1 MRSRF
6 LHLFRLSLR
15 RLARDAAL
23 PVRQLGVALSE
34 SFELLAYR
42 LTVFRRSVNHSPEW
56 FFVTTTGFVG
66 IGLTTLM
73 FFALTADKFR
83 WLGTVGGGRSV
94 EEAREYWARVD
105 AQSRSWLDTRNP
117 LFQSELQPQYLVE
130 IDRDNHARDV
140 RERADDFAF
149 PLPSSPTTA
158 PDSRRQPVASDWP
171 ELPPLRESPREPA
184 QETAQFEWD
193 IRFERVA
200 PTPVPIPD
208 QPPVTVTAR
217 SAFPELLRQVR
228 LREVVGG
235 WSRSSGSFDSGP
247 VIPVAYVDRRDLP
260 PQPARSIDR
269 SVAGPADQ
277 VLDHSIPSS
286 VDVGL
291 DLALLGPI
299 RGLAHLVQESYLKIT
314 NRGSDSLPR
323 LQIIEPLNLLE
334 TVVDA
339 RPLAEVAD
347 GALRREVI
355 GLNSGSERQLS
366 VRWVPR
372 EPGRYRHEVTVIAE
386 ALVAAETEVGSP
398 QSQGQ
403 PLLAI
408 SARKLSAAVRV
419 DETLEIE
426 IEVRNDGDAEARD
439 VAVFADISE
448 AFEHRYGRELEYR
461 IGDLPAGGS
470 HRTILRLSGRTPGE
484 GLVSLQ
490 AMAAATIPAATRIQS
505 SIQPRPSQDRRPVT
519 TSAGRQPLPDV
530 VPRQPAA
537 VRPAVPRVSRRQ
549 DPGPVEERPSP
560 PPSLPG
566 DICRCCPPAIVISP
580 VFIARSPSY

>member
-15 RLARDAAL
+15 RLGRDAAL
-23 PVRQLGVALSE
+23 PVRQFGEALND
-34 SFELLAYR
+34 SFELLAQR

-73 FFALTADKFR
+73 FFALTADRFQ

-105 AQSRSWLDTRNP
+105 AQSRPWLDTRDP
-117 LFQSELQPQYLVE
+117 LFLPGPQAQYLVE
-130 IDRDNHARDV
+130 VDRDDAPRYV
-140 RERADDFAF
+140 REPAGDFAF
-149 PLPSSPTTA
+149 SPPTTA
-158 PDSRRQPVASDWP
+158 PDSGRQPVASDWP
-171 ELPPLRESPREPA
+171 ELPPLRESPRQPA
-184 QETAQFEWD
+184 PETAQFEWD

-200 PTPVPIPD
+200 PTPVPVPD
-208 QPPVTVTAR
+208 QPPVTATAR
-217 SAFPELLRQVR
+217 SAFPDLLRQVR

-269 SVAGPADQ
+269 SIGGPADQ

-323 LQIIEPLNLLE
+323 LQVIEPLDLLE

-347 GALRREVI
+347 GTLRREIV

-398 QSQGQ
+398 QPKGQ

-426 IEVRNDGDAEARD
+426 IEVRNEGDAAARN
-439 VAVFADISE
+439 VAVYADVSPM
-448 AFEHRYGRELEYR
+448 FDHRYGRELEYR

-470 HRTILRLSGRTPGE
+470 HRTVLRLTGRQTGE

-490 AMAAATIPAATRIQS
+490 AMAAAAVPAATRIQS
-505 SIQPRPSQDRRPVT
+505 SIQPRPAEARQPVT
-519 TSAGRQPLPDV
+519 TTAGRQPLPEGAPRRASPPRENSPIV
-530 VPRQPAA
+530 AKQQVSGGSEPRQTPA
-537 VRPAVPRVSRRQ
+537 
-549 DPGPVEERPSP
+549 PSP
-560 PPSLPG
+560 LG
-566 DICRCCPPAIVISP
+566 DVCRCCPSIILSTPACILPPLSH
-580 VFIARSPSY
+580 

>member
-1 MRSRF
+1 MFKVVPGSIREIRCFSRGCSRNTWSKSTRTTF
-6 LHLFRLSLR
+6 LATS
-15 RLARDAAL
+15 A
-23 PVRQLGVALSE
+23 G
-34 SFELLAYR
+34 
-42 LTVFRRSVNHSPEW
+42 
-56 FFVTTTGFVG
+56 
-66 IGLTTLM
+66 
-73 FFALTADKFR
+73 
-83 WLGTVGGGRSV
+83 
-94 EEAREYWARVD
+94 
-105 AQSRSWLDTRNP
+105 
-117 LFQSELQPQYLVE
+117 
-130 IDRDNHARDV
+130 
-140 RERADDFAF
+140 ADDFAF
-149 PLPSSPTTA
+149 PLPSPPTTA
-158 PDSRRQPVASDWP
+158 PDSVRQPIASDWP
-171 ELPPLRESPREPA
+171 ELPPLRDSPGRPVP
-184 QETAQFEWD
+184 ETAQFEWD

-200 PTPVPIPD
+200 PTPVPVPD

-217 SAFPELLRQVR
+217 SAFPDLLRQVR

-235 WSRSSGSFDSGP
+235 WSRSSGSFETGP
-247 VIPVAYVDRRDLP
+247 VIPVAYADRRDLP
-260 PQPARSIDR
+260 PQPVRSIDR
-269 SVAGPADQ
+269 SVAGPADR

-323 LQIIEPLNLLE
+323 LQIIEPLDLLE

-347 GALRREVI
+347 GALRREIV

-398 QSQGQ
+398 QPQGQ
-403 PLLAI
+403 PLLVI
-408 SARKLSAAVRV
+408 SARKLSAGVRV

-426 IEVRNDGDAEARD
+426 IVVRNDGDADARN
-439 VAVFADISE
+439 VAVFADISA

-470 HRTILRLSGRTPGE
+470 HRTVLRLSGRTPGE

-490 AMAAATIPAATRIQS
+490 AMAAATIPAATRVQS
-505 SIQPRPSQDRRPVT
+505 SIQPRFSEDRRPVT
-519 TSAGRQPLPDV
+519 TSVGRQPLPDV
-530 VPRQPAA
+530 LPRQSTA
-537 VRPAVPRVSRRQ
+537 VRPAAPAVAGSQ
-549 DPGPVEERPSP
+549 ESSPVEERPASP
-560 PPSLPG
+560 PPLLG
-566 DICRCCPPAIVISP
+566 DICRCCPPLIVISP
-580 VFIARSPSY
+580 VFSARTPSY